1 LPITAPQRQ
10 SLAERRRGIQ
20 EVCVIDSPRA
30 QSPRGDSLLVPHPP
44 PVMGGGET
52 MGGKGGGGRKM
63 EAARTAV
70 LLTAAERRGEGGGG
84 SSGPRRR
91 ATSAARLP
99 ALVLAA
105 ALSLS
110 QVSAVKVYT
119 PVELTVENG
128 TKAKLECTFT
138 STEVISSAASVT
150 WSFQA
155 EGTPSVV
162 SFFYYSNGKE
172 YPGKEVPFKDRI
184 SWSGDLNKK
193 DASISI
199 ADMRFQDNGTY
210 VCDVKNPPDI
220 VVTPGEIKLRVVER
234 GNVYEFPLALVAG
247 VAIAG
252 VLVLVLL
259 IVLIVCIVY
268 RKKNS
273 KKHYS
278 GCSTSESLV
287 SPVKQAPRKSPSDTV
302 GLVNSVPIRS
312 HQGPVIYAQLDHSG
326 GHYSDKIIKSESVVY
341 ADIRKI

>member
-1 LPITAPQRQ
+1 MA
-10 SLAERRRGIQ
+10 
-20 EVCVIDSPRA
+20 
-30 QSPRGDSLLVPHPP
+30 
-44 PVMGGGET
+44 
-52 MGGKGGGGRKM
+52 
-63 EAARTAV
+63 AARTTA
-70 LLTAAERRGEGGGG
+70 LTAVARRGGDGGGVG
-84 SSGPRRR
+84 SGPRRR
-91 ATSAARLP
+91 ATSAAARLP
-99 ALVLAA
+99 ALLLVA
-105 ALSLS
+105 ALSLF
-110 QVSAVKVYT
+110 QVSAVEVYT
-119 PVELTVENG
+119 PQELSVENG
-128 TKAKLECTFT
+128 TKAKLVCTFT

-155 EGTPSVV
+155 EGAPSAV
-162 SFFYYSNGKE
+162 SFFYYSNGKA
-172 YPGKEVPFKDRI
+172 YPGKDAPFKDRI

-234 GNVYEFPLALVAG
+234 GNLPEFPLALVAG
-247 VAIAG
+247 VAIGGALG
-252 VLVLVLL
+252 LILL
-259 IVLIVCIVY
+259 IVLIVCVVY

-341 ADIRKI
+341 ADIRKN

>member
-1 LPITAPQRQ
+1 MAAAGTA
-10 SLAERRRGIQ
+10 ATTAAARRG
-20 EVCVIDSPRA
+20 D
-30 QSPRGDSLLVPHPP
+30 
-44 PVMGGGET
+44 GGT
-52 MGGKGGGGRKM
+52 
-63 EAARTAV
+63 
-70 LLTAAERRGEGGGG
+70 
-84 SSGPRRR
+84 RRR
-91 ATSAARLP
+91 ATPAARLP
-99 ALVLAA
+99 ALLLAA
-105 ALSLS
+105 ALSLV
-110 QVSAVKVYT
+110 QVSAVEVYT
-119 PVELTVENG
+119 PSELSVENG
-128 TKAKLECTFT
+128 TEAKLECTFT

-155 EGTPSVV
+155 EGAPSIV
-162 SFFYYSNGKE
+162 SFFYYSNGKA
-172 YPGKEVPFKDRI
+172 YPGKDVFKDRI

-199 ADMRFQDNGTY
+199 ANMRFQDNGTY

-220 VVTPGEIKLRVVER
+220 VVTPGEIKLRVVEK
-234 GNVYEFPLALVAG
+234 GSVPVFPLALVAG
-247 VAIAG
+247 VAISG
-252 VLVLVLL
+252 VLGLVLL

-287 SPVKQAPRKSPSDTV
+287 SPVKQAPRKSPSDTE

-341 ADIRKI
+341 ADIRKN